1 MRSFASTATGERIA
15 FSTSARQRN
24 GALATL
30 QDVRALRV
38 AVASRSDS
46 GDSADTARAVT
57 TGYRRWLADCE
68 GAQTKVY
75 RGLIAMGA
83 SPEDAE
89 DALQDAFEQALRI
102 ETPADKPEGWLFV
115 VALRRW
121 RRHRWRQRIFQPLAW
136 IAGTASTDDRD
147 GQIDLLTELGHLTE
161 RQRTVVV
168 ARHVLGLSQKET
180 ADALGIAAGTVGS
193 IGYHAIRKLR
203 ERLGERD
210 ERKRDP

>member
-1 MRSFASTATGERIA
+1 L
-15 FSTSARQRN
+15 
-24 GALATL
+24 LATL
-30 QDVRALRV
+30 QEVRALRV
-38 AVASRSDS
+38 AVAARSDS
-46 GDSADTARAVT
+46 GSRAGTADAVVVAI
-57 TGYRRWLADCE
+57 RQWLADCQ
-68 GAQTKVY
+68 GAQTNVY

-83 SPEDAE
+83 TPEDAE

-102 ETPADKPEGWLFV
+102 QTPAAKPEGWLFV

-136 IAGTASTDDRD
+136 IVEKASTDDRD
-147 GQIDLLTELGHLTE
+147 GQIDLLTELGRLTE

-180 ADALGIAAGTVGS
+180 AESLGIAAGTVGS

-203 ERLGERD
+203 ERLGE
-210 ERKRDP
+210 